1 MSQLDTVK
9 NFDTSRRGFFK
20 IAGSISAATAFAATV
35 AACGSSSQ
43 ETGASSTGAAGSTNK
58 DGTITATIAYDVST
72 TFDPSQASGAA
83 PFAANLHIFEGLYG
97 LDPATALGLEKT
109 PKGRY
114 LLLGADGRLLDV
126 LGF

>member
-9 NFDTSRRGFFK
+9 NFDISRRGFFK

-58 DGTITATIAYDVST
+58 DGTITAAIAYDVST
-72 TFDPSQASGAA
+72 TFDPSRLQVLPPSPPTCTSSKAS
-83 PFAANLHIFEGLYG
+83 
-97 LDPATALGLEKT
+97 TASSRQPPWG
-109 PKGRY
+109 
-114 LLLGADGRLLDV
+114 
-126 LGF
+126 